1 MGYRKLCLLLLLLS
15 SYAVAQDSTD
25 DKQTQTCLLASRFKA
40 HKKYVYQY
48 TTKSQN
54 GVVGISDMS
63 NGPKVS
69 CQVEMEVPQPC
80 EFVLHV
86 RDCALSDET
95 DRDPQDPS
103 ETDAFKAVM
112 ERNPLKFSV
121 EEVSGV
127 QLYPEPDESVNILN
141 IKRGII
147 SALLV
152 PLLEDDQSR
161 LMSTVHG
168 KCLTKHLVKARMDT
182 PTEVTLT
189 RDLSRCDQFYGREL
203 TNSPLALM
211 QKLHSPLSKLIT
223 SAQSCSYQFDNKGKH
238 ITAALCTEKHS
249 YLPFSYQDNGLSSI
263 VTQELTLQS
272 TKRINNRIFDVNP
285 SLKKPLYFEDPD
297 DKAPVQDK
305 EAVLSTMQELL
316 ALAGTDQGQKRTSLF
331 HKLVSS
337 MRVLKNETLSQTVTE
352 MFKKSGWLTMQALF
366 QCGSSECTS
375 GILQIIRSIDGVS
388 LEVDALIYV
397 LSLQGNPDEAHVRD
411 MLNMAQYK
419 QSKAIMYALANT
431 VVKFHKS
438 EVTPVITD
446 VSKFMETL
454 LDDCSGK
461 VQDVVSEFPAD
472 PQEVYFLVMKVV
484 GVMGRAMQD
493 VNPNLISTIA
503 ACAKKPELS
512 LSNQKAALQSF
523 RLMDIN
529 DEIRNTLMEVYKA
542 KQSPVEKRAAAY
554 LILTKKPDLPL
565 IKDIVNNL
573 ENERDD
579 QFRSFVRSHLNNILN
594 SEEPQMNLLKDYI
607 KEAFK
612 DGSLSNQIFHEMS
625 LNYKANSPLGSIESN
640 ILFDGV
646 DSLPKEMTLGSTLK
660 LFEEDF
666 DLFEVGI
673 EGNGFE
679 PTIDALIGDKGFF
692 SKFITKLIFPPQETR
707 KERQAPQDLLKD
719 ITEAL
724 RTLREKVE
732 MSASPEATAYL
743 RLLGKE
749 IGYMKSTEMRK
760 ALETFSMYYHMFLSF
775 NFASVSTPKALHA
788 LTSNTENEVF
798 GHYIFMENS
807 FSLPTASGFPLKY
820 SLAGVLAPGAKG
832 GLAPSAMNEL
842 SFKPSVGLEF
852 ITRMGV
858 YIPEYVDAGIEMHT
872 NMFHQSS
879 LNAKITM
886 KRNQFKIVLPA
897 PTSNVQLVTVSNE
910 LISISSCQKTLVP
923 SSAEKRSEST
933 DCQPLFRG
941 LNLCTVMQYPNAT
954 TRDQAPYLP
963 LTGQSKFAVEIHPT
977 GKVSEYSASFTDE
990 TLREGK
996 KGRHRVDNLKLTL
1009 RAEGTDPTEATITL
1023 KYNRNKQT
1031 VSSELIIPDCDI
1043 EAGIKLAVT
1052 DSDVDGTKIR
1062 GINIDVTNKNIP
1074 QLSLVGRARLEKMRD
1089 SMLQL
1094 QVLMPYLNS
1103 DASVTANLRKDEDMH
1118 MNLETVIHLPDMFYE
1133 QKTSVKYDNDKF
1145 EVELK
1150 SDFNSEIQKM
1160 IPNLEEHHKQLQD
1173 LIDNV
1178 LDQKVPKTDMKLRH
1192 IVTKGIEAGNIWL
1205 EKLTEHVPY
1214 LANLQSKRSS
1224 SDLSLPPLPEK
1235 LFLQS
1240 DSLFRYQFNKDKIA
1254 ISIPFPHGGKKSEE
1268 LNIPK
1273 RLSVPEVDIPE
1284 IGLRIPANSYPLP
1297 TFTIPP
1303 SLDFTVPLLGL
1314 AEASTKINSNFYSW
1328 EGIISG
1334 GNTTVDVPSYTA
1346 LYKAMAQSPFCLLS
1360 YKLEGSGII
1369 SGIPDTGL
1377 IYLLNNSFNHCL
1389 IDTSFS
1395 YGEALRVTD
1404 KMNARANY
1412 KFEAASP
1419 LGLQASLHSS
1429 SQAMST
1435 LNSDDVTG
1443 DGTMDGF
1450 LKVGSLNTTISYTNS
1465 YQLRPLEQTGRG
1477 KSTFQFNA
1485 PFLRIDNTIEAL
1497 YENNELKI
1505 VSKTNAQKDAIKH
1518 VAEFK
1523 YKDAKLTLKSN
1534 AVATAM
1540 DKTISNKA
1548 ELGISGDMAIFRFE
1562 TQAEDDKNRA
1572 YSLLRALL
1580 DSNGLEAN
1588 SEGTLMFTTGRG
1600 LHKATVKISE
1610 YGLSTSGTNSI
1621 QCSPVT
1627 LENIF
1632 DGTIDSNGA
1641 IFSSTIKAMAEEGR
1655 GEMNVEGK
1663 ITSSE
1668 ASLHGNLKG
1677 HAYDASTTNNMNILL
1692 NRRALTFAG
1701 NSKGTMKQI
1710 KTENSH
1716 TLTLTLWTLKL
1727 RSKTNNIIC
1736 EDVYYKHDAKVDMKP
1751 FVVGLDVKNDLRI
1764 YDFILNNEDH
1774 LKFEPQKAD
1783 LSGMVSAALGDQH
1796 NLKQSYEVI
1805 YNDMAA
1811 TMKSAMSGNIMD
1823 SQLSHKCEVEI
1834 AGLSLTSSCEGRVT
1848 SEHLRMDG
1856 NIRTMALPFS
1866 LSIDALLNSD
1876 GELHLNGKHTGQ
1888 LYSRF
1893 LVKAE
1898 PLAFSLTQDC
1908 RISTVHKLPNGES
1921 STDLDSKFE
1930 NLLTPNDQSLA
1941 WKVKSNLNEH
1951 TYLKDLSVANDKE
1964 KMLLEFSDVLTS
1976 NIISRL
1982 KGSPPEMQEFR
1993 TSGFFRYDKNSDC
2006 RIIEIPF
2013 IQSFPAAFEQLKN
2026 TLVKALESLKQS
2038 IVNLDIDQQINDFR
2052 DNIDRIPSEVS
2063 DFMQKLDLENKVKQV
2078 KAKLDYLI
2086 NEFGITM
2093 EDLELGVNRLRED
2106 VEKSLVVLFTTIKD
2120 FLSNLE
2126 VYIRDGHF
2134 ADKTMSIL
2142 SNIEHQV
2149 HSWDKKYEIQQ
2160 TVIKILDA
2168 IEDIIKQ
2175 IDLQKL
2181 RDRSATFLRELDAKY
2196 EILDTIKS
2204 KLSDL
2209 KQAIKK
2215 FDLGSFLQDLKD
2227 YFLSP
2232 DWASFVA
2239 QLKDQIPTTEI
2250 AKVMESMNDVI
2261 VNWIDE
2267 YEIPIKLN
2275 AVYAYLRDLFLKYN
2289 LDDTIKDIMDQS
2301 VILLKEFK
2309 ISETIQSVVDAV
2321 KAIRFEQFRD
2331 LFMQCLYSVTNQ
2343 LRDMDYR
2350 KIINGVNEN
2359 ISSMLK
2365 LMKEFDYDTFVDEI
2379 NRKIAQVT
2387 GYVNK
2392 QIKAYEIVEKLE
2404 AVRDY
2409 FREIQSSIVTY
2420 LEELRNTKVADALK
2434 KLKNVIDSAFFND
2447 VKLKVQDM
2455 LEDMRQRISD
2465 MDIRDELYKYLQRT
2479 SESYSNIVAFIS
2491 VQFDRL
2497 MEKIRH
2503 IVEDNEVF
2511 TQVKEAVDGVLDRMR
2526 RAEIKMPSFTLP
2538 LTDLEVP
2545 AFKINLNKLQEISIP
2560 AQISIPE
2567 FTILN
2572 SYTIPAFTGDFEE
2585 IKSKLV
2591 EIIDNMQAFELQTP
2605 NLEEIFGDLKV
2616 IYFSD
2621 LPDFTFP
2628 EITLSEIKV
2637 PVITIPKLNLKD
2649 FDIMMLSIP
2658 EIKFPGFPSDIC
2670 VPVFGKLHGDFHIN
2684 FPHYTLV
2691 TTWIFENIT
2700 SSIKNPQ
2707 LTATLTSEAKSSF
2720 EPLEYTFHAYAK
2732 LEAPRLKKLL
2742 FTEKVKARNKAFI
2755 IDHEGLLTLTGPS
2768 IQVSTKIE
2776 AKATAP
2782 LYTADL
2788 INNMALTI
2796 GEGITAATDTTY
2808 NHNLDVPAIETLS
2821 QTSMKHDAVA
2831 TIAPGKI
2838 TVTSDT
2844 NGNGKW
2850 SIQDY
2855 SDEGTHKN
2863 SLKFDVSSS
2872 IAKLIFTEETD
2883 SKAFKSKKSLNA
2895 EAVTLSHMTVE
2906 ARCET
2911 ELPFVKKSVMALN
2924 GEAHIGDLKVALT
2937 ASHDAEF
2944 TGSLAGSMS
2953 NWLEFRAYP
2962 FEIFL
2967 DVKNKKNSKIFFPL
2981 RLVGKVDFLHDYGI
2995 VINSEKQL
3003 AFCQALARFNQY
3015 KYTHDFKVE
3024 NNQMSITLQALANG
3038 EANLD
3043 FLTVPLTIPE
3053 ITLPHIEITIP
3064 EVRDFSLWEN
3074 AGLKNLFTT
3083 PQQSFDMNLRLQ
3095 YNKNPD
3101 THSFDLHLEPFYS
3114 ALSDNLNI
3122 LQAQFEAG
3130 RDKVVALLKDSY
3142 NQAKSQY
3149 IKHRIDTSGI
3159 PPRIFRVPG
3168 YKIPVLNIEVS
3179 SFRAEMPAFSY
3190 FVPKEVSSPSFK
3202 IRALGFSVP
3211 SYTLVLPSLKFPVLH
3226 VPESLSDLKLPTFTL
3241 PVIQN
3246 NIVIPVMGNT
3256 TFDFS
3261 FKSPMITL
3269 SADGGLYNQSDIVAR
3284 FVGSSVSVFD
3294 ILNGKID
3301 GTTSLTKKSGLK
3313 LATTVSLEHT
3323 NIEANHECAM
3333 SLTKRNMEAS
3343 VTNDVKINLPFLNL
3357 EFNDELKGNTK
3368 TKPNLSS
3375 KTKLKYMFN
3384 IPMIA
3389 SVGKGNLDSNCEL
3402 EGLSSYLSFETFTQG
3417 KTDISIMDR
3426 YNFAGDLENVG
3437 SFYLN
3442 ANGLRST
3449 LKTVLNANT
3458 DKQEKEKRRAIN
3470 IFLFNLNE
3478 NLALEVSLRRVFAK
3492 FDHMSNNRVDFGY
3505 INTDGKYIGKGEVDF
3520 VPLSTLKTT
3529 LNIDVRQSGDFGTAE
3544 HIQNIDLDI
3553 SSEKQSLT
3561 WSGKEQLFPVIHSWD
3576 LLLSNDES
3584 AVRMDFTESVENY
3597 LAFLKSVKIPIY
3609 QKTVWDV
3616 LKFDQVTN
3624 MDNLQFLNI
3633 SSTIVYTKSMD
3644 GQEYAL
3650 PFKLF
3655 ENGIT
3660 FTIPEF
3666 SIPVPDWL
3674 KSFPDKI
3681 KSIDKRFEDTDVPD
3695 HLILPPSV
3703 SVPAFEVPFT
3713 NLHMEPFTIDLK
3725 NFNVPKVITTKPFDI
3740 MLPGFPVISVPSYDI
3755 NTEYL
3760 QQKMSVLAFKMPQHE
3775 ITVSSFAFP
3784 KSLTL
3789 GEYTVDLNEITN
3801 HISNFELP
3809 SIVIPEQKIEIP
3821 EFDLIMPLSVFV
3833 PNFGGLSAKLKV
3845 SSPIYNISTTAN
3857 LEKSNSNF
3865 VTSLNS
3871 VCTSTIIFL
3880 EYDLTAKTTIGIDK
3894 GMMNLNGKGSLIH
3907 KDLNMDLQHLLTQ
3920 NLRMK
3925 RQTPAGDSMES
3936 LHTLNID
3943 ITSPT
3948 FIDANF
3954 RFASRKDGI
3963 TASVSS
3969 PSSGFLGL
3977 NFLRRSPSHFHGKLF
3992 SRYLSSPDKD
4002 VDVLTLKATLKNSEK
4017 LALQTLW
4024 NWEFF
4029 HDVIEGVK
4037 EKIPAVTN
4045 AVIKFL
4051 NKYHNYHFGFDLNR
4065 GGTKIKNTMSNFIE
4079 RAYHKVPVSLEAVH
4093 DAVQNICHDGK
4104 AFYTQFHDSLMS
4116 MDVNDTMDNLLH
4128 EMKKLGRHSEA
4139 KVQDL
4144 MDWVTQFLGDT
4155 KFPESE
4161 VSLLDVVQQVHNSV
4175 SRAFTSVL
4183 ERLEHLFMMIEKSIR
4198 NTEFML
4204 PGSNTVVKGGEL
4216 MDELTTSF
4224 RLTMRKMFKWA
4235 DKTAQDIFQVT
4246 VEKAKDFL
4254 TFLKDQNWDIAQLE
4268 EACKNILD
4276 FLKQQMEEATRFVS
4290 ENKNLIRTQI
4300 EEAYAAFSMERVV
4313 NFVYDFISNLQL
4325 QLYAGLEMFAE
4336 QIRKA
4341 SQSTSP
4347 YIKVG
4352 NKKLDVEVPLP
4363 FFWKSFSE
4371 WPTYVR
4377 H

>member
-1 MGYRKLCLLLLLLS
+1 MGGCRGWFIKLNS
-15 SYAVAQDSTD
+15 VSAV
-25 DKQTQTCLLASRFKA
+25 ASRFKA

-211 QKLHSPLSKLIT
+211 QNPLSKLIT

-419 QSKAIMYALANT
+419 Q
-431 VVKFHKS
+431 
-438 EVTPVITD
+438 
-446 VSKFMETL
+446 MEM
-454 LDDCSGK
+454 
-461 VQDVVSEFPAD
+461 AMM
-472 PQEVYFLVMKVV
+472 EVYFLVMKVSFFFFFFLNLCFTKH
-484 GVMGRAMQD
+484 D

-666 DLFEVGI
+666 DLFEVRLHPNHLSRQHI
-673 EGNGFE
+673 HRTLCTLVISF
-679 PTIDALIGDKGFF
+679 
-692 SKFITKLIFPPQETR
+692 
-707 KERQAPQDLLKD
+707 QAPQDLLKD

-760 ALETFSMYYHMFLSF
+760 ALETFSIF

-832 GLAPSAMNEL
+832 GLAPSAM
-842 SFKPSVGLEF
+842 PSVGLEF

-1009 RAEGTDPTEATITL
+1009 RAEGTATITL

-1173 LIDNV
+1173 LIDNFF
-1178 LDQKVPKTDMKLRH
+1178 
-1192 IVTKGIEAGNIWL
+1192 
-1205 EKLTEHVPY
+1205 
-1214 LANLQSKRSS
+1214 
-1224 SDLSLPPLPEK
+1224 
-1235 LFLQS
+1235 LFHLFS

-1641 IFSSTIKAMAEEGR
+1641 IFSSTIK
-1655 GEMNVEGK
+1655 
-1663 ITSSE
+1663 
-1668 ASLHGNLKG
+1668 
-1677 HAYDASTTNNMNILL
+1677 
-1692 NRRALTFAG
+1692 
-1701 NSKGTMKQI
+1701 I

-3130 RDKVVALLKDSY
+3130 RDK
-3142 NQAKSQY
+3142 
-3149 IKHRIDTSGI
+3149 
-3159 PPRIFRVPG
+3159 
-3168 YKIPVLNIEVS
+3168 
-3179 SFRAEMPAFSY
+3179 
-3190 FVPKEVSSPSFK
+3190 
-3202 IRALGFSVP
+3202 
-3211 SYTLVLPSLKFPVLH
+3211 
-3226 VPESLSDLKLPTFTL
+3226 
-3241 PVIQN
+3241 
-3246 NIVIPVMGNT
+3246 
-3256 TFDFS
+3256 
-3261 FKSPMITL
+3261 
-3269 SADGGLYNQSDIVAR
+3269 SDIVAR

-3505 INTDGKYIGKGEVDF
+3505 INTDGKYI
-3520 VPLSTLKTT
+3520 
-3529 LNIDVRQSGDFGTAE
+3529 
-3544 HIQNIDLDI
+3544 
-3553 SSEKQSLT
+3553 
-3561 WSGKEQLFPVIHSWD
+3561 
-3576 LLLSNDES
+3576 
-3584 AVRMDFTESVENY
+3584 
-3597 LAFLKSVKIPIY
+3597 
-3609 QKTVWDV
+3609 
-3616 LKFDQVTN
+3616 
-3624 MDNLQFLNI
+3624 
-3633 SSTIVYTKSMD
+3633 
-3644 GQEYAL
+3644 
-3650 PFKLF
+3650 
-3655 ENGIT
+3655 
-3660 FTIPEF
+3660 
-3666 SIPVPDWL
+3666 
-3674 KSFPDKI
+3674 
-3681 KSIDKRFEDTDVPD
+3681 
-3695 HLILPPSV
+3695 
-3703 SVPAFEVPFT
+3703 
-3713 NLHMEPFTIDLK
+3713 
-3725 NFNVPKVITTKPFDI
+3725 
-3740 MLPGFPVISVPSYDI
+3740 
-3755 NTEYL
+3755 
-3760 QQKMSVLAFKMPQHE
+3760 
-3775 ITVSSFAFP
+3775 VSSFAFP

-3880 EYDLTAKTTIGIDK
+3880 EYDLT
-3894 GMMNLNGKGSLIH
+3894 GKI
-3907 KDLNMDLQHLLTQ
+3907 QIILL
-3920 NLRMK
+3920 
-3925 RQTPAGDSMES
+3925 ES